1 MKIRV
6 LGAFGSEGLGQRP
19 SAFLI
24 NDQILLDAG
33 TGPGGLTLEEQGD
46 VEHAVLSHAHLD
58 HTVGLAYLTDTLATA
73 VSHRFV
79 TAVGTA
85 PVIEALRTHAFNN
98 VLWPDFSAIP
108 TPGAPVLKFRCLADE
123 VEQRVGDLWITPVP
137 VNHTVPTTGFI
148 LHDGEVGIIYSG
160 DTGPTER
167 LWRSARGLR
176 GLKAAIIE
184 TAFPSRLERLALA
197 SGHLTPELLRRELD
211 KLPGDLPV
219 WVFHIK
225 PPFLQETAE
234 ELGKIDP
241 ARIHILEQGKTYTI

>member
-24 NDQILLDAG
+24 NDHVLLDAG
-33 TGPGGLTLEEQGD
+33 TVPGGLTLDEQSEID
-46 VEHAVLSHAHLD
+46 HAVLSHAHLD
-58 HTVGLAYLTDTLATA
+58 HTVGLAFLTDALATA
-73 VSHRFV
+73 LTHRSV

-85 PVIEALRTHAFNN
+85 AVIEALRTHTFNN

-108 TPGAPVLKFRCLADE
+108 TPEAAVLKFRTLVDE
-123 VEQRVGDLWITPVP
+123 AEQRVGDLWITPVP
-137 VNHTVPTTGFI
+137 VDHAVPTSGFI
-148 LHDGEVGIIYSG
+148 VHDGEVGLIYSG
-160 DTGPTER
+160 DTGPTTR
-167 LWRSARGLR
+167 LWRAARGLR

-184 TAFPSRLERLALA
+184 TAFPSRLERLARA
-197 SGHLTPELLRRELD
+197 AGHLTPELLQREID
-211 KLPGDLPV
+211 KLPADLAV
-219 WVFHIK
+219 WIFHIK

-234 ELGKIDP
+234 ELAKIDP